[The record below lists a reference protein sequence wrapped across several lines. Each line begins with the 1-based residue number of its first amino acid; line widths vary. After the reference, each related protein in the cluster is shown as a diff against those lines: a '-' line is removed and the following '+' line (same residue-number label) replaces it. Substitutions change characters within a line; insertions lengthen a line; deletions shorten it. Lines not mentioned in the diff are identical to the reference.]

1 MKRFMK
7 KIMSAVFAVIMLMG
21 MSVNAF
27 AAAPTTPAT
36 TPGTG
41 SITVNGATGRTFE
54 AYRLFDLSY
63 SKVEEVVKYNYTE
76 INANVTKA
84 VTAALKK
91 VDTDYAGTTAAEAV
105 KKLEGYVVGSSDSE
119 TVKAQKQEAMEKFA
133 RALQKAGLPADV
145 KTNLVTSGDTAAA
158 SNLPFGYYV
167 VFDTTDLAGDHD
179 AVSLAMIS
187 TMAPEWVKSIKVNYP
202 TIEKKVAEEE
212 DRLVYGDVADYDIN
226 DQVPFKLTGTI
237 PSMAGYETYVYEIY
251 DNESE
256 GLTFNPDSV
265 KVYFAKDGVKVGE
278 YIIDKENSIAD
289 STVTVTENVKSSY
302 PEKNFT
308 QSTFAVKFADLKAL
322 KGDKDVN
329 QVIVEYTSELNENA
343 KIGAPGNPNDVY
355 LEFSNKPYESGKGT
369 GGGEGEEEKKKKKG
383 KSPVDRVVVFT
394 YAMDVT
400 KFEEGTATTLA
411 NAQFQIYKG
420 SVADEN
426 ILKFKVSE
434 KPEDV
439 KGTVYVDPTGVT
451 TYTTDATGLF
461 NIKGLD
467 AGTYYL
473 KETKA
478 PDGYNIL
485 KEAIKVEITASYN
498 KNDPPELETLTAK
511 IDDTEPA
518 ADIKADGTAKVK
530 VENSTGAVL
539 PSTGG
544 MGTTILYI
552 VGILAMAGGLFYFA
566 MSRKSRQTR

>member
-7 KIMSAVFAVIMLMG
+7 RIMSAVFAVVMLMG

-27 AAAPTTPAT
+27 AQQAAAPA
-36 TPGTG
+36 TG
-41 SITVNGATGRTFE
+41 SITVNGAAGRTFE

-63 SKVEEVVKYNYTE
+63 SQVEEDIKYNYTE
-76 INANVTKA
+76 VNAEVTKA
-84 VTAALKK
+84 VTDALKK
-91 VDTDYAGTTAAEAV
+91 VDTSYVGTTAADAV
-105 KKLEGYVVGSSDSE
+105 KKLGTYTPGTSDDE
-119 TVKAQKQEAMEKFA
+119 AAKADKKEAMEKFA
-133 RALQKAGLPADV
+133 RELQKAGLPADV
-145 KTNLVTSGDTAAA
+145 KTELVTSGDTATA

-167 VFDTTDLAGDHD
+167 VFDTTDMAGEYD

-187 TMAPEWVKSIKVNYP
+187 TMSPDWVKSIKANFP
-202 TIEKKVAEEE
+202 TIQKKVAKEE
-212 DRLVYGDVADYDIN
+212 DRLEYADVADYDIN

-237 PSMAGYETYVYEIY
+237 PSMAGYETYEYEIY

-256 GLTFNPDSV
+256 GLTFNPSSV
-265 KVYFAKDGVKVGE
+265 RVYFAKEDVQVGADIINVKKG
-278 YIIDKENSIAD
+278 ITNPA
-289 STVTVTENVKSSY
+289 VTVVESVKSAY
-302 PEKNFT
+302 PESGFEK
-308 QSTFAVKFADLKAL
+308 STFAVKFADLKAL

-329 QVIVEYTSELNENA
+329 QVVVEYTSELNENA

-355 LEFSNKPYESGKGT
+355 LEFSNKPYESGQGT
-369 GGGEGEEEKKKKKG
+369 GGGEGEEENKKKKG
-383 KSPVDRVVVFT
+383 KAPVDRVVVFT
-394 YAMDVT
+394 YEMDVT
-400 KFEEGTATTLA
+400 KVEEGTATTLA
-411 NAQFQIYKG
+411 NAQFEIYKG

-426 ILKFKVSE
+426 ILKFKESE
-434 KPEDV
+434 KPEEA

-451 TYTTDATGLF
+451 TYTTDATGIF

-485 KEAIKVEITASYN
+485 KGAIKVEITASYN
-498 KNDPPELETLTAK
+498 EMVDPPELESLTAT
-511 IDDTEPA
+511 IDDSGVAT
-518 ADIKADGTAKVK
+518 DIKANGTAKVT

-544 MGTTILYI
+544 MGTTILYV

-566 MSRKSRQTR
+566 MSRKSRQAR